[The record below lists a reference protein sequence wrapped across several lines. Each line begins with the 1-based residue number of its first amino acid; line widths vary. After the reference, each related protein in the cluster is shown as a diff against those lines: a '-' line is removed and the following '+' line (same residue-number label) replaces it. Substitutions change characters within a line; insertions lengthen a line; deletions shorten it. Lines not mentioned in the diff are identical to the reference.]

1 MMKMTFD
8 ADPVSSNNR
17 FRERRMKMF
26 LSVLD
31 RIAEPS
37 APLRIL
43 DVGGEPYHWLAF
55 RHLLAG
61 RELEI
66 TLFNLK
72 EFDVEDHQLRSVVG
86 DATDLSRFR
95 QNEFDIVYSN
105 SVIEHVGGWAEMRL
119 MAEGITRLSKSYFI
133 QTPYFWFPIEPHFRF
148 PCFHWLPEPLRLRL
162 VMSRSLG
169 FYPRAS
175 SVDAAM
181 KMIEGSVLLSRTQFQ
196 SLFPGAQIVSERFG
210 PLAKSLIAVSLGTN
224 PALPG
229 SSRRGERSFPMQRA

>member
-1 MMKMTFD
+1 MMKMNFD

-105 SVIEHVGGWAEMRL
+105 SVIEHVGGWAEMRR

-229 SSRRGERSFPMQRA
+229 SSRRGERSFSMERA